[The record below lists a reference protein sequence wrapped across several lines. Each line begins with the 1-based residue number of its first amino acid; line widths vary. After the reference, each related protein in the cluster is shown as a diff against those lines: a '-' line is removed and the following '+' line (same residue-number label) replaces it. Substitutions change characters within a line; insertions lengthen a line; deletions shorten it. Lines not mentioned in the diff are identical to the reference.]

1 MDTNKQKAFVVHSK
15 PYKETSLIV
24 TFLTERDGKVDAVA
38 KGAKRKKSKFSG
50 NLEPFQLLNID
61 YGGRSNLKTLFLAE
75 SIEPYKDFV
84 ESENLFSAFYVNE
97 LINFLLPYSD
107 ESTELFKIY
116 QDCIQN
122 LKAEKNI
129 EVVLRIFELQVLSE
143 LGYEINLQYEYSNGE
158 PILEEKK
165 YSYRP
170 ESGFYEC
177 SDGHTGKDLIG
188 ISSMDFSESS
198 LRVCKVITRQTFD
211 HYFSEL
217 NIQSRVFFK

>member
-1 MDTNKQKAFVVHSK
+1 MDINKQKAFVIHSR
-15 PYKETSLIV
+15 PYKETSNIV
-24 TFLTERDGKVDAVA
+24 TFLTERHGKVDAIA

-50 NLEPFQLLNID
+50 NLEPFHLVSID

-75 SIEPYKDFV
+75 SIEPFKEFI

-107 ESTELFKIY
+107 ESSELFEIY
-116 QDCIQN
+116 QDCIQS
-122 LKAEKNI
+122 LKVEKDI
-129 EVVLRIFELQVLSE
+129 EIVLRVFELKILAK
-143 LGYEINLQYEYSNGE
+143 LGYEINLESEFLNGE
-158 PILEEKK
+158 PIFKEKK

-170 ESGFYEC
+170 ESGFYQC
-177 SDGHTGKDLIG
+177 NTGFSGKDLIA
-188 ISSMDFSESS
+188 IRALDFTESS
-198 LRVCKVITRQTFD
+198 LRVCKAVTRQTFD

>member
-1 MDTNKQKAFVVHSK
+1 M
-15 PYKETSLIV
+15 
-24 TFLTERDGKVDAVA
+24 
-38 KGAKRKKSKFSG
+38 
-50 NLEPFQLLNID
+50 
-61 YGGRSNLKTLFLAE
+61 
-75 SIEPYKDFV
+75 
-84 ESENLFSAFYVNE
+84 
-97 LINFLLPYSD
+97 
-107 ESTELFKIY
+107 
-116 QDCIQN
+116 
-122 LKAEKNI
+122 
-129 EVVLRIFELQVLSE
+129 LSE
-143 LGYEINLQYEYSNGE
+143 LGYEINLESEYSNGE
-158 PILEEKK
+158 PISEDKK

>member
-1 MDTNKQKAFVVHSK
+1 M
-15 PYKETSLIV
+15 
-24 TFLTERDGKVDAVA
+24 
-38 KGAKRKKSKFSG
+38 
-50 NLEPFQLLNID
+50 NI
-61 YGGRSNLKTLFLAE
+61 RIL
-75 SIEPYKDFV
+75 
-84 ESENLFSAFYVNE
+84 NLFRNLTLTTLLTQRSLKLPLYFFQ

-143 LGYEINLQYEYSNGE
+143 LGYEINLESEFSNGE
-158 PILEEKK
+158 PISEEKK

-177 SDGHTGKDLIG
+177 TDGHTGEDLIG